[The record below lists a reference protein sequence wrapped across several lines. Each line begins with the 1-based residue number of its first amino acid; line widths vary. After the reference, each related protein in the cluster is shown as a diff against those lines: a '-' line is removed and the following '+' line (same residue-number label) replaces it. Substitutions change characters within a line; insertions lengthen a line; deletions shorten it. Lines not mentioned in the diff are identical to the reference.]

1 VSPPPLAAVLAG
13 GRSRRMGAPKALL
26 ELGGE
31 ALIARPLAAAAAAGL
46 EAVVVAKAAS
56 PLPALDVPVWR
67 EPDAP
72 AHPLTGL
79 VAALERAGGRAIIAL
94 ACDMPFVAPALLA
107 RLATGSADGGDPPA
121 ATVPRVAGR
130 LEPFPARYEAAALP
144 VLRDALAREA
154 PLREALAALGPAEL
168 AEADLRAFGDPVE
181 LVSGVNTPE
190 ELAAVR
196 RRLSADGG

>member
-1 VSPPPLAAVLAG
+1 VSGPPLAAVLAG

-31 ALIARPLAAAAAAGL
+31 ALIARPLAAAAEAGL
-46 EAVVVAKAAS
+46 EAVVIAKASS
-56 PLPALDVPVWR
+56 PLPALDVPVWH

-79 VAALERAGGRAIIAL
+79 VAALERAGGRAVIAL
-94 ACDMPFVAPALLA
+94 ACDMPYVAPSLLA
-107 RLATGSADGGDPPA
+107 RLASASA
-121 ATVPRVAGR
+121 ATATAPRVAGR

-144 VLRDALAREA
+144 ALRDALAREA
-154 PLREALAALGPAEL
+154 PLREALAELAPAEL
-168 AEADLRAFGDPVE
+168 GEADLRAFGDPVE

-196 RRLSADGG
+196 RRLSTDRG